1 MRLSGRVFRD
11 PLLRFGAAA
20 LAIAMLFAAAVAAY
34 ALLRERPAEAAD
46 REVEAAASSE
56 PLVRSDPGI
65 EPLKEPTVAL
75 PEIEE
80 PEPRS
85 EAEPQPEPQP
95 EPEPE
100 PRPRMEP
107 QTEPA
112 PEPLPEPKPWPEPE
126 PVPHARPNPDPRP
139 EPEPE
144 PEPRGLPLQEADW
157 PMPTDEQVEAT
168 REPRR
173 YDLPSGAM
181 MGLSV
186 PSIGLHDVPVLRSN
200 TQGALDNGVI
210 HARGTSM
217 PWSGTPERNVYL
229 AGHRLGWPGTGS
241 HLVFYRLGELG
252 RGDQISLKGRDGGR
266 YAYRVTDAF
275 VVSPGDTWVMGRIR
289 GRDMLTLQTCT
300 PIPGFQKRLIVRAE
314 RV

>member
-1 MRLSGRVFRD
+1 LRLPGRALKD
-11 PLLRFGAAA
+11 PLLRFGVAA
-20 LAIAMLFAAAVAAY
+20 LALALLFAAVVAAY

-46 REVEAAASSE
+46 RAVKAASSSE
-56 PLVRSDPGI
+56 PLVRSDPGVD
-65 EPLKEPTVAL
+65 PWV
-75 PEIEE
+75 EE
-80 PEPRS
+80 DVPPPRI
-85 EAEPQPEPQP
+85 
-95 EPEPE
+95 
-100 PRPRMEP
+100 
-107 QTEPA
+107 
-112 PEPLPEPKPWPEPE
+112 
-126 PVPHARPNPDPRP
+126 

-144 PEPRGLPLQEADW
+144 PETVASDPPAPRPEATPEADPRPEPKPQPEPVEQVAEAPAPEPRPETEPQPGPRTLPAQEADW
-157 PMPTDEQVEAT
+157 PAPTEEQIQST

-173 YDLPSGAM
+173 YDLPDGAAL
-181 MGLSV
+181 GLTIG
-186 PSIGLHDVPVLRSN
+186 SIGLYDVPVLRSN
-200 TQGALDNGVI
+200 TQNALDSGVI

-252 RGDQISLKGRDGGR
+252 KGDPISLKSRDGGTYR
-266 YAYRVTDAF
+266 YKVTETF
-275 VVSPGDTWVMGRIR
+275 VVSPDDTWVMGRVR

>member
-1 MRLSGRVFRD
+1 MRLPDRASGD

-34 ALLRERPAEAAD
+34 VLLRERPAEAANGT
-46 REVEAAASSE
+46 VKASAASPSE

-65 EPLKEPTVAL
+65 EAWVEEDVPPPQLES
-75 PEIEE
+75 E
-80 PEPRS
+80 PEP
-85 EAEPQPEPQP
+85 QPQP

-100 PRPRMEP
+100 PVASDQPEP
-107 QTEPA
+107 QPEARSEPP
-112 PEPLPEPKPWPEPE
+112 PEPLPEPKPRAEPATVLE
-126 PVPHARPNPDPRP
+126 ARTNPDPT
-139 EPEPE
+139 PE
-144 PEPRGLPLQEADW
+144 PEPRSLPAQEGDW
-157 PMPTDEQVEAT
+157 PTPTEEQIEST
-168 REPRR
+168 REPGR
-173 YDLPSGAM
+173 YDLPSGAAL
-181 MGLSV
+181 GLTIG
-186 PSIGLHDVPVLRSN
+186 SIGIYDVPVLHSN
-200 TQGALDNGVI
+200 TQAALDNGVI

-241 HLVFYRLGELG
+241 HLVFYRLGELS
-252 RGDQISLKGRDGGR
+252 REDRISLESRDGGTYR
-266 YAYRVTDAF
+266 YEVTESF
-275 VVSPGDTWVMGRIR
+275 VVNPDDTWVMGRIR

>member
-1 MRLSGRVFRD
+1 MRLLGRALED

-20 LAIAMLFAAAVAAY
+20 LAIALLFAVAVAAY

-46 REVEAAASSE
+46 QEVKAAASSE

-75 PEIEE
+75 LEIEG
-80 PEPRS
+80 P
-85 EAEPQPEPQP
+85 EPQPEPQP

-100 PRPRMEP
+100 PRPKVEP

-112 PEPLPEPKPWPEPE
+112 PEPLPEPKPRPEPE
-126 PVPHARPNPDPRP
+126 VVPEARANPDPRP

-144 PEPRGLPLQEADW
+144 PEPQTLPVQEADW
-157 PMPTDEQVEAT
+157 PMPTDEQVENT

-173 YDLPSGAM
+173 YDLPSGAAL
-181 MGLSV
+181 GLTIG
-186 PSIGLHDVPVLRSN
+186 SIGLYDVPVLRSN

-241 HLVFYRLGELG
+241 HLVFYRLGELS
-252 RGDQISLKGRDGGR
+252 RGDEISLKGRDGGR

-275 VVSPGDTWVMGRIR
+275 VVSPEDTWVMGRIR